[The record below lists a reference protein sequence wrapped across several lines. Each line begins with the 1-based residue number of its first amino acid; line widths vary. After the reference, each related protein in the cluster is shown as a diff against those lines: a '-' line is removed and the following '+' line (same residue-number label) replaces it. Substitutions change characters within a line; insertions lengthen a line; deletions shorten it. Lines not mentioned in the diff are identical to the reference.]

1 MWNFAANQ
9 FVFFMKN
16 KRTHQQVIL
25 KSFTFSLLFFISILI
40 LSLPANAQDSNIV
53 KYNDSLALENVLVE
67 KYYVADSSG
76 SILPKHSIVYRIYID
91 MKPGYTLQ
99 AVYGDKKH
107 ELVIKTSTKFYN
119 DKICSAETGFNVDIK
134 KIQINA
140 VAFDS
145 WITMGAAA
153 RGYTGIP
160 LSEDNSERFSFL
172 DSNISFKKKDGLTKG
187 VLPDFTT
194 FNLDLKFFNNDS
206 SATKFSTDN
215 GGWAALGGIKGP
227 TPENKVLIAQLTTTG
242 LLSFKINVQIGTPS
256 GASVKFVYDNPGD
269 SEIKNSKLKFN

>member
-1 MWNFAANQ
+1 
-9 FVFFMKN
+9 
-16 KRTHQQVIL
+16 
-25 KSFTFSLLFFISILI
+25 